1 MKMTTAAAI
10 APNSGRVRIRE
21 ASERCG
27 LVSVVSGGLVVT
39 GVLMVA
45 PEEDEGDRPRGSS
58 ALLPREAR
66 SAGVLLRVR
75 QDLVDVGLVHD
86 RRTGQ
91 HGLAA
96 AEVVAVGQ
104 VQPQRLDGHVALHV
118 GLLV

>member
-1 MKMTTAAAI
+1 MKMTIAAAI

-21 ASERCG
+21 INDRCG
-27 LVSVVSGGLVVT
+27 LVLSAVSGGLVVT
-39 GVLMVA
+39 GVLMWWL
-45 PEEDEGDRPRGSS
+45 PEGRGATGPGGATGCS
-58 ALLPREAR
+58 PGKAR

-86 RRTGQ
+86 RWTGQ

-104 VQPQRLDGHVALHV
+104 VQP
-118 GLLV
+118 